1 MDKSLILLLLKQLF
15 QKTNYPL
22 IQKLFLPKLPE
33 MGKIRKLNIHLLRK
47 QEGLS

>member
-1 MDKSLILLLLKQLF
+1 LSLFSLFKNYMDKSLVLLLLKQLF

-33 MGKIRKLNIHLLRK
+33 KGRIRK
-47 QEGLS
+47 